1 MKKSILLLISIL
13 SVSLNCMAQYES
25 ENKDKSQIAEYGKIT
40 GNAFYSAYVSKTGD
54 IIHEGDT
61 LIIGKPNGEF
71 GFTYIQQ
78 GGMRVANK
86 LAGKQAVITQIKSYG
101 TKKRGYT
108 LFVQFK
114 GWGLAP
120 VFIDYDNAL
129 QTGEIMNPK
138 GRMTRE
144 QAIAKLKESKE
155 LLDLQMITQ
164 AKYDSLKTKL
174 APIIQVN

>member
-1 MKKSILLLISIL
+1 MKAFLLIINLLFSI
-13 SVSLNCMAQYES
+13 NCMAQ
-25 ENKDKSQIAEYGKIT
+25 DQVAEYGKVT
-40 GNAFYSAYVSKTGD
+40 GNGFYTAYVSKTGD

-61 LIIGKPNGEF
+61 LVIGKPGGEF
-71 GFTYIQQ
+71 GFFYITQ
-78 GGMRVANK
+78 GGQRVQNWLSSK
-86 LAGKQAVITQIKSYG
+86 KVVITQIKSYG

-108 LFVQFK
+108 LWAQFK
-114 GWGLAP
+114 GYGLIP

-129 QTGEIMNPK
+129 QTGEIINPK
-138 GRMTRE
+138 AHMTRE

-164 AKYDSLKTKL
+164 SKYDSLKTKL